1 MDAVKGRHR
10 PDELLAYCPTWSTAK
25 KKGQPKANTREKGI
39 ADHIAESGKKKR
51 KRAVRLF
58 CKICHKYNHNTNE
71 CFKNPFN
78 KESLNM
84 ESATIIWNRGPAS
97 RRMKCRRMKRLER
110 KGWRSFGKPGEYG
123 RHVRRLGV
131 TGEWGNEYV

>member
-1 MDAVKGRHR
+1 MPYWWTVEHWREQYPLELNCRGDITMDTVKDRHR
-10 PDELLAYCPTWSTAK
+10 PDELLAYCPTWSAAK
-25 KKGQPKANTREKGI
+25 KKGWPKANTQEKGI

-58 CKICHKYNHNTNE
+58 CKICNKYNHNTNE

-84 ESATIIWNRGPAS
+84 ESATDH
-97 RRMKCRRMKRLER
+97 LESGTSQQEN
-110 KGWRSFGKPGEYG
+110 KMQENETIGEEG
-123 RHVRRLGV
+123 MA
-131 TGEWGNEYV
+131 